1 MRGPCAGGTTMSI
14 VCATHFT
21 ASSSDAVSV
30 AAHLAR
36 RTGERLWLANVLP
49 RGLGT
54 PGPRE
59 ALAASQAL
67 EQEKDRWRA
76 QGLDVE
82 ATTLKGKLDRTLT
95 RLCSEVGARFLVVGD
110 HRPVTFFPS
119 APERLAFGVAVPL
132 LVVRGVE
139 AFQAWRRIERPLH
152 VMLAAEAGSEATIAR
167 QWLSWFAAAGPLNVL
182 VTQVWDPSERPG
194 EVETRAE
201 VRRQKLLGAMSGLP
215 RHVSSRVHLEISQ
228 DGAAELLP
236 RIAAREKVDLMV
248 LETHSHPGLLA
259 RRVSV
264 THEVI
269 QHAASSLALLPS
281 AEVHPV
287 EELPRG
293 TPTSPRTLQ
302 ERFRH
307 GP

>member
-1 MRGPCAGGTTMSI
+1 MPEPCAGELIMSI

-49 RGLGT
+49 RGLGA

-59 ALAASQAL
+59 ALAAQQML
-67 EQEKDRWRA
+67 EQEKERWRA
-76 QGLDVE
+76 RGLDVE
-82 ATTLKGKLDRTLT
+82 AATLQGKLDRSVA
-95 RLCSEVGARFLVVGD
+95 RLCSEVGARLLVVGD
-110 HRPVTFFPS
+110 HRPVTFFPA

-139 AFQAWRRIERPLH
+139 PFQAWRRIERPLH
-152 VMLAAEAGSEATIAR
+152 VMLAAEIGSEATVAR
-167 QWLSWFAAAGPLNVL
+167 EWLTWLAAAGPLDVL
-182 VTQVWDPSERPG
+182 VTQVWDPAEQSGNDESW
-194 EVETRAE
+194 VEA
-201 VRRQKLLGAMSGLP
+201 RREKLQGTLSGLP
-215 RHVSSRVHLEISQ
+215 GNVTSRVHLELTQ
-228 DGAAELLP
+228 GGAGEVLP

-259 RRVSV
+259 RRISV

-281 AEVHPV
+281 PEVHP
-287 EELPRG
+287 EDELSRSS
-293 TPTSPRTLQ
+293 PTSPRSLR
-302 ERFRH
+302 ERLRRNA
-307 GP
+307 